1 MFSILVVEDDKNLN
15 RMICAKLK
23 QAHYSAFPAFDGQE
37 ALEIMEREHI
47 DLVISDVMTLNAFI
61 NVMNPIR
68 RRDMGW
74 GCPL

>member
-37 ALEIMEREHI
+37 ALEILQFLDGAE
-47 DLVISDVMTLNAFI
+47 
-61 NVMNPIR
+61 
-68 RRDMGW
+68 W
-74 GCPL
+74 